1 MFTPRLGRFSVGLI
15 LLVSLFSGTARA
27 STVTVQWQTPA
38 AISGPLTADSILY
51 PDGYYPTYAPEPY
64 SRRSLRR
71 YERWTRRWEKRER
84 KVDRRYWK
92 AQRKY
97 DKRVYRADRKYD
109 RALYGY

>member
-38 AISGPLTADSILY
+38 AISGPLTADSTLY

-84 KVDRRYWK
+84 KADCRYWK

-97 DKRVYRADRKYD
+97 DKRVYRAKRKYD
-109 RALYGY
+109 RSIYGY